1 MSETFELKK
10 IDEGAVPTA
19 VEKAEHY
26 RLLNDPSQAESIC
39 LDVLEVQPEHQT
51 AKRTLILALT
61 DQFSDGAST
70 SRVRVARKHAKS
82 LEDEYERVYYEA
94 LIAEREGRS
103 YLAKG
108 LASENAYECFRD
120 AMELFDKAAELASAG
135 NPDPALRWNSCVR
148 TIEAHKLE
156 PRTDSRVLMTE

>member
-1 MSETFELKK
+1 MTEEFELKK
-10 IDEGAVPTA
+10 IDEGAVATA

-39 LDVLEVQPEHQT
+39 LDVLEVQPDHQT

-61 DQFSDGAST
+61 DQFADGAST
-70 SRVRVARKHAKS
+70 SRVRLARKHAKA
-82 LEDEYERVYYEA
+82 LESEYEQVYYEA
-94 LIAEREGRS
+94 LIFEREGRA

-120 AMELFDKAAELASAG
+120 AMELFDKAAELADDG
-135 NPDPALRWNSCVR
+135 NPDPILRWNSCVR
-148 TIEAHKLE
+148 TIEDHKLE
-156 PRTDSRVLMTE
+156 PRTEHEVLMLE